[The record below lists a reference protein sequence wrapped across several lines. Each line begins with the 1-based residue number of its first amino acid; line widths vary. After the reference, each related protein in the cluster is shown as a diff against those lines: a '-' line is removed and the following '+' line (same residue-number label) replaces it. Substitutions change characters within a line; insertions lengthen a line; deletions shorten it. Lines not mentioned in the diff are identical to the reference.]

1 MILSPGRRGVGWGVR
16 HFLIIG
22 SWGYATGWHFHARI
36 DYNKVAF
43 PIFEILVVRK
53 FW

>member
-1 MILSPGRRGVGWGVR
+1 MGWGGVR

-22 SWGYATGWHFHARI
+22 LWGYATGWHFHARI
-36 DYNKVAF
+36 DYNKVTF
-43 PIFEILVVRK
+43 PIFEILGVRK